1 MRKLIKKF
9 ITWVMTSDKSERGDL
24 QAVLVSSDEHVG
36 RAQPKFRLGLIA
48 AANGRIL
55 EMSTY
60 KHNPHG
66 PDWTSELFIVPE
78 DQTLSQSITTILT
91 IKGIDT

>member
-1 MRKLIKKF
+1 MRSIFRKF
-9 ITWVMTSDKSERGDL
+9 IVWVMTADKSK
-24 QAVLVSSDEHVG
+24 QAEAVPVTLGSEEHVG

>member
-9 ITWVMTSDKSERGDL
+9 ITWVMTSDKSERGEL
-24 QAVLVSSDEHVG
+24 QAVLAVDEHVG
-36 RAQPKFRLGLIA
+36 RSQPKFRLGLIA

-66 PDWTSELFIVPE
+66 PDWTSELFIVPQ

-91 IKGIDT
+91 LKGLDT

>member
-1 MRKLIKKF
+1 MRTLLKKF
-9 ITWVMTSDKSERGDL
+9 ITWVMVPDKSERGDL
-24 QAVLVSSDEHVG
+24 QTVLAVDEHVG
-36 RAQPKFRLGLIA
+36 RPQPKFRLGVVH

-78 DQTLSQSITTILT
+78 DQTLAQSITTILT
-91 IKGIDT
+91 LKGLT

>member
-1 MRKLIKKF
+1 MRKTLKKF
-9 ITWVMTSDKSERGDL
+9 LHWVMAADREETS
-24 QAVLVSSDEHVG
+24 VG
-36 RAQPKFRLGLIA
+36 RPLAIEDTGHSTQAKFRLGVVA
-48 AANGRIL
+48 ASNGRIL

-78 DQTLSQSITTILT
+78 DQTLAQSITTILT
-91 IKGIDT
+91 LKGLNT

>member
-1 MRKLIKKF
+1 MRKLLRKF
-9 ITWVMTSDKSERGDL
+9 VVWVMGANEGASLRS
-24 QAVLVSSDEHVG
+24 LVSLTVEPDQERPQAS
-36 RAQPKFRLGLIA
+36 FRLGVID

-60 KHNPHG
+60 KRNNHG

-78 DQTLSQSITTILT
+78 DQTLAECISTILT
-91 IKGIDT
+91 VKGLT